1 MTDRPTQTQP
11 LDSSDPCRVVL
22 SQVSK
27 RFSAIRALDRV
38 DLELRGGEIHALC
51 GENGAGK
58 STLIQIL
65 GGVFRPDSGRI
76 EIGGKPVRF
85 GNPAAALAAGIGI
98 IHQELN
104 LVELFTVA
112 ENLALGH
119 EPRVGPWIDRR
130 TIHRR
135 ARRLLEDLQFDLD
148 TRALVSGLTIGQRQQ
163 VEIAKALG
171 REVRILVLDEPTA
184 ALSRA
189 ETDQIFRILQ
199 SLRARGLTILYVSHH
214 LEEVFEIADRITV
227 LRDGRRV
234 GTWKTAELTLSE
246 LVAAMVGWARSSTYA
261 AAHPA
266 KSPRLP
272 CSASWAFE
280 GASSGGSI
288 SKLAPVR
295 LSGSPVWPA
304 RATRSCLLRSS
315 VPCRSHLVRSNGRTG
330 RTGRAIP
337 WTPAERASPP
347 CRRTAADK
355 DSSRLRE
362 SQRT

>member
-1 MTDRPTQTQP
+1 MTDRPTLP
-11 LDSSDPCRVVL
+11 LDSSDPCRVVP

-51 GENGAGK
+51 GANGAGT
-58 STLIQIL
+58 SRVIQIL

-85 GNPAAALAAGIGI
+85 RDPAAALAEGIGI

-104 LVELFTVA
+104 LVGPFTVA

-130 TIHRR
+130 TIHRQ

-171 REVRILVLDEPTA
+171 RQVRILV
-184 ALSRA
+184 
-189 ETDQIFRILQ
+189 
-199 SLRARGLTILYVSHH
+199 
-214 LEEVFEIADRITV
+214 
-227 LRDGRRV
+227 
-234 GTWKTAELTLSE
+234 
-246 LVAAMVGWARSSTYA
+246 
-261 AAHPA
+261 
-266 KSPRLP
+266 
-272 CSASWAFE
+272 
-280 GASSGGSI
+280 
-288 SKLAPVR
+288 
-295 LSGSPVWPA
+295 
-304 RATRSCLLRSS
+304 
-315 VPCRSHLVRSNGRTG
+315 
-330 RTGRAIP
+330 
-337 WTPAERASPP
+337 
-347 CRRTAADK
+347 
-355 DSSRLRE
+355 LRE